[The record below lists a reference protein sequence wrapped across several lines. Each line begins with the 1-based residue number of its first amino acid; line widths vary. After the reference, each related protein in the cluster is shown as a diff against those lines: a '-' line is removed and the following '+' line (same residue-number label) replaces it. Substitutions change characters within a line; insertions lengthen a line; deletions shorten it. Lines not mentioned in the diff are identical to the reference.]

1 MLDDAAGWGWA
12 PSNPEK
18 ASADVGVSEEEEE
31 EEKEQLPRVG
41 PVMQFLGENDSH
53 PVHLVKQVLN
63 EARNEHG
70 RK

>member
-1 MLDDAAGWGWA
+1 LDDAAGWGWA
-12 PSNPEK
+12 PSNSEK

-31 EEKEQLPRVG
+31 EEEEQLPRVG
-41 PVMQFLGENDSH
+41 PVMQFLGENESH

-63 EARNEHG
+63 EAKNEHG